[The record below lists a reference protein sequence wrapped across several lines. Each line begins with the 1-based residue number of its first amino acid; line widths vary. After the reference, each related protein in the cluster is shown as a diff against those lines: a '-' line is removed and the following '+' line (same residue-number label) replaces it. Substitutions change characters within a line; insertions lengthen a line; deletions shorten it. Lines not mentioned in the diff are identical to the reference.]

1 MAYKVVLNPF
11 SGELQL
17 VNQSGGSGSGVTGIA
32 PTTVGAIATWN
43 NTTATV
49 IQNTLT
55 NVQASGAIEAQGF
68 VTNRNVS
75 GTVTVNA
82 TETWIAP
89 ALTIQPGGNIILQPG
104 AELIL
109 I

>member
-17 VNQSGGSGSGVTGIA
+17 VNQPGSSGSGVTGIA
-32 PTTVGAIATWN
+32 PTTVGAIATWD

-49 IQNTLT
+49 IQNSLT
-55 NVQASGAIEAQGF
+55 NVQASGAIEAQGYI
-68 VTNRNVS
+68 TNRNVA
-75 GTVTVNA
+75 GTVTINA
-82 TETWIAP
+82 TETMIAP
-89 ALTIQPGGNIILQPG
+89 ALTIQPGGNIFIQPG
-104 AELIL
+104 GELIL